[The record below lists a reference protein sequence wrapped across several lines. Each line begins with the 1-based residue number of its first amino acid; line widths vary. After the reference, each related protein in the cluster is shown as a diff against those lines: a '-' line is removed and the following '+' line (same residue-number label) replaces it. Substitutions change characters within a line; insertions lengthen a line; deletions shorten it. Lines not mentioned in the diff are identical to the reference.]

1 MSQNIESRIQELR
14 DEINR
19 HNRLYYV
26 EARTE
31 IPDREF
37 DQLLHELIDLE
48 NQHPELRTPDS
59 PSQKVGGAPIEGFT
73 SVPHRVPMLSIDNVF
88 ETSGIVDFD
97 QRIRKLLDVESVD
110 YTLEYKIDGVALA
123 VIYEQGILVQALT
136 RGDGQT
142 GDDVTHNARTIGG
155 IPLTLQSKNV
165 PERLEVRGEAYIA
178 NSDFAILRA
187 QQEES
192 GGLVHANPRNSTAG
206 ALKLLD
212 PALCAKRKVRFLTH
226 GIGDVQGLNFETHM
240 NYLEAIR
247 EYGLPTTPGIRLCH
261 GIDEVLQQAEVMM
274 AALHEL
280 DLEIDG
286 LVIKVN
292 NLALREELGNNSKS
306 PRWVVA
312 YKWERYEAETQIESI
327 SIQVGKTGTL
337 TPVANLAPVEI
348 AGTTV
353 SRSSLHNRDEVER
366 LGVKIGDWVIV
377 EKAGKIIPHV
387 VRVELERRSGE
398 ELSFEFPA
406 NCPECGT
413 KVIQDEGGVYIRC
426 PNPNC
431 PARLRES
438 IRFFAS
444 RQAMDIEGLGIKLIE
459 QLIDAG
465 LVKNLVDIYDLHQ
478 QQDRL
483 LELER
488 FGQKS
493 AEKLLQGV
501 ENSKQQPVWRL
512 LTGLNIRHVGVSNAQ
527 VLMSHFLSLEQISQA
542 TEEELAAIDE
552 IGPVIAAS
560 VSDFFH
566 SSYGQSLIQ
575 ELKSRGVRVEEER
588 EQTTANSTQVLQG
601 KSIVVTGT
609 LQQFTRQEIQDAI
622 REHGGKA
629 ASSVSSKTDFVVA
642 GENAGS
648 KLAKAQSLN
657 VSILSEAEFLKMI
670 SEYSS

>member
-1 MSQNIESRIQELR
+1 LSQSIESRIRELR

-31 IPDREF
+31 IPDRDF
-37 DQLLHELIDLE
+37 DRLLQELIDLE

-88 ETSGIVDFD
+88 ETAGIVDFD
-97 QRIRKLLDVESVD
+97 QRIRKLLEVDSVD

-123 VIYEQGILVQALT
+123 VIYEQGQLIQAIT

-155 IPLTLQSKNV
+155 IPLSLQCKTF

-178 NSDFAILRA
+178 NSDFAVLRA

-192 GGLVHANPRNSTAG
+192 GGIVHANPRNSTAG

-226 GIGDVQGLNFETHM
+226 GIGDVQGMNFETHLK
-240 NYLEAIR
+240 YLEAIR
-247 EYGLPTTPGIRLCH
+247 NYGLPTTPGIRLCH
-261 GIDEVLQQAEVMM
+261 GIDEVLEQAEIMM
-274 AALHEL
+274 AALYEL

-286 LVIKVN
+286 LVVKVN
-292 NLALREELGNNSKS
+292 QLAQREELGSNSKS

-312 YKWERYEAETQIESI
+312 YKWERYEAETQVESI
-327 SIQVGKTGTL
+327 TIQVGKTGTL
-337 TPVANLAPVEI
+337 TPVANLSPVEI

-366 LGVKIGDWVIV
+366 LGVRIGDWVVV

-398 ELSFEFPA
+398 EIPFEFPE

-413 KVIQDEGGVYIRC
+413 DVVQDEGGVYIRC

-438 IRFFAS
+438 LRFFAS
-444 RQAMDIEGLGIKLIE
+444 RQAMDIDGLGIKLIE
-459 QLIDAG
+459 QLIEAG

-493 AEKLLQGV
+493 AEKLINGIEV
-501 ENSKQQPVWRL
+501 SKQQPVWRL

-527 VLMSHFLSLEQISQA
+527 VLISHFHSLEQISQA

-560 VSDFFH
+560 VAEFFH
-566 SSYGQSLIQ
+566 SDFGQTLIQ
-575 ELKSRGVRVEEER
+575 ELKTRGVQIEEEKSTSV
-588 EQTTANSTQVLQG
+588 ESTQLLQG

-609 LQQFTRQEIQDAI
+609 LTQFTRQEIQDAI
-622 REHGGKA
+622 RKHGGKA
-629 ASSVSSKTDFVVA
+629 SSSVSSKTDFVVA

-648 KLAKAQSLN
+648 KLTKAQSLKIP
-657 VSILSEAEFLKMI
+657 ILSESDFLKMI
-670 SEYSS
+670 SE

>member
-1 MSQNIESRIQELR
+1 MSQSIESRIRELR

-31 IPDREF
+31 IPDRDF
-37 DQLLHELIDLE
+37 DRLLQELIDLE

-88 ETSGIVDFD
+88 ETAGIVDFD
-97 QRIRKLLDVESVD
+97 QRIRKLLEVDSVD

-123 VIYEQGILVQALT
+123 VIYEQGQLIQAIT

-155 IPLTLQSKNV
+155 IPLSLQGKTF

-178 NSDFAILRA
+178 NSDFAVLRA

-192 GGLVHANPRNSTAG
+192 GGVVHANPRNSTAG

-226 GIGDVQGLNFETHM
+226 GIGDVQGMNFETHLK
-240 NYLEAIR
+240 YLEAIR
-247 EYGLPTTPGIRLCH
+247 NYGLPTTPGIRLCH
-261 GIDEVLQQAEVMM
+261 GIDEVLEQAEIMM

-286 LVIKVN
+286 LVVKVN
-292 NLALREELGNNSKS
+292 QLDQRDELGSNSKS

-312 YKWERYEAETQIESI
+312 YKWERYEAETQVESI
-327 SIQVGKTGTL
+327 IIQVGKTGTL
-337 TPVANLAPVEI
+337 TPVANLSPVEI

-366 LGVKIGDWVIV
+366 LGIKIGDWVVV

-398 ELSFEFPA
+398 EIPFEFPE

-413 KVIQDEGGVYIRC
+413 DVVQDEGGVYIRC

-438 IRFFAS
+438 LRFFAS
-444 RQAMDIEGLGIKLIE
+444 RQAMDIDGLGIKLIE
-459 QLIDAG
+459 QLIEAG
-465 LVKNLVDIYDLHQ
+465 LVNNLVDIYDLHQ

-493 AEKLLQGV
+493 ADKLINGIEV
-501 ENSKQQPVWRL
+501 SKQQPVWRL

-527 VLMSHFLSLEQISQA
+527 VLMSHFHSLEQISQA

-560 VSDFFH
+560 VAEFFH
-566 SSYGQSLIQ
+566 SDFGQTLIQ
-575 ELKSRGVRVEEER
+575 ELKTRGVQIEEEKSTSV
-588 EQTTANSTQVLQG
+588 ESTQLLQG

-609 LQQFTRQEIQDAI
+609 LTQFTRQEIQDAI
-622 REHGGKA
+622 RKHGGKA
-629 ASSVSSKTDFVVA
+629 SSSVSSKTDFVVA

-648 KLAKAQSLN
+648 KLTKAQSLN
-657 VSILSEAEFLKMI
+657 IPILSESDFLKMI
-670 SEYSS
+670 SE

>member
-1 MSQNIESRIQELR
+1 M
-14 DEINR
+14 
-19 HNRLYYV
+19 
-26 EARTE
+26 
-31 IPDREF
+31 
-37 DQLLHELIDLE
+37 
-48 NQHPELRTPDS
+48 
-59 PSQKVGGAPIEGFT
+59 
-73 SVPHRVPMLSIDNVF
+73 PHRVPMLSIDNVF
-88 ETSGIVDFD
+88 ETAGIVDFD
-97 QRIRKLLDVESVD
+97 QRIRKLLEVDSVD

-123 VIYEQGILVQALT
+123 VIYEQGQLIQAIT

-155 IPLTLQSKNV
+155 IPLSLQCKTF

-178 NSDFAILRA
+178 NSDFAVLRA

-192 GGLVHANPRNSTAG
+192 GGIVHANPRNSTAG

-226 GIGDVQGLNFETHM
+226 GIGDVQGMNFETHLK
-240 NYLEAIR
+240 YLEAIR
-247 EYGLPTTPGIRLCH
+247 NYGLPTTPGIRLCH
-261 GIDEVLQQAEVMM
+261 GIDEVLEQAEIMM
-274 AALHEL
+274 AALYEL

-286 LVIKVN
+286 LVVKVN
-292 NLALREELGNNSKS
+292 QLAQREELGSNSKS

-312 YKWERYEAETQIESI
+312 YKWERYEAETQVESI
-327 SIQVGKTGTL
+327 TIQVGKTGTL
-337 TPVANLAPVEI
+337 TPVANLSPVEI

-366 LGVKIGDWVIV
+366 LGVRIGDWVVV

-398 ELSFEFPA
+398 EIPFEFPE

-413 KVIQDEGGVYIRC
+413 DVVQDEGGVYIRC

-438 IRFFAS
+438 LRFFAS
-444 RQAMDIEGLGIKLIE
+444 RQAMDIDGLGIKLIE
-459 QLIDAG
+459 QLIEAG

-493 AEKLLQGV
+493 AEKLINGIEV
-501 ENSKQQPVWRL
+501 SKQQPVWRL

-527 VLMSHFLSLEQISQA
+527 VLISHFHSLEQISQA

-560 VSDFFH
+560 VAEFFH
-566 SSYGQSLIQ
+566 SDFGQTLIQ
-575 ELKSRGVRVEEER
+575 ELKTRGVQIEEEKSTSV
-588 EQTTANSTQVLQG
+588 ESTQLLQG

-609 LQQFTRQEIQDAI
+609 LTQFTRQEIQDAI
-622 REHGGKA
+622 RKHGGKA
-629 ASSVSSKTDFVVA
+629 SSSVSSKTDFVVA

-648 KLAKAQSLN
+648 KLTKAQSLKIP
-657 VSILSEAEFLKMI
+657 ILSESDFLKMI
-670 SEYSS
+670 SE

>member
-1 MSQNIESRIQELR
+1 MSQSIESRIRELR

-31 IPDREF
+31 IPDRDF
-37 DQLLHELIDLE
+37 DRLLQELIDLE

-88 ETSGIVDFD
+88 ETAGIVDFD
-97 QRIRKLLDVESVD
+97 QRIRKLLEVDSVD

-123 VIYEQGILVQALT
+123 VIYEQGQLIQAIT

-155 IPLTLQSKNV
+155 IPLSLQCKTF

-178 NSDFAILRA
+178 NSDFAVLRA

-192 GGLVHANPRNSTAG
+192 GGIVHANPRNSTAG

-226 GIGDVQGLNFETHM
+226 GIGDVQGMNFETHLK
-240 NYLEAIR
+240 YLEAIR
-247 EYGLPTTPGIRLCH
+247 NYGLPTTPGIRLCH
-261 GIDEVLQQAEVMM
+261 GIDEVLEQAEIMM
-274 AALHEL
+274 AALYEL

-286 LVIKVN
+286 LVVKVN
-292 NLALREELGNNSKS
+292 QLAQREELGSNSKS

-312 YKWERYEAETQIESI
+312 YKWERYEAETQVESI
-327 SIQVGKTGTL
+327 TIQVGKTGTL
-337 TPVANLAPVEI
+337 TPVANLSPVEI

-366 LGVKIGDWVIV
+366 LGVRIGDWVVV

-398 ELSFEFPA
+398 EIPFEFPE

-413 KVIQDEGGVYIRC
+413 DVVQDEGGVYIRC

-438 IRFFAS
+438 LRFFAS
-444 RQAMDIEGLGIKLIE
+444 RQAMDIDGLGIKLIE
-459 QLIDAG
+459 QLIEAG

-493 AEKLLQGV
+493 AEKLINGIEV
-501 ENSKQQPVWRL
+501 SKQQPVWRL

-527 VLMSHFLSLEQISQA
+527 VLISHFHSLEQISQA

-560 VSDFFH
+560 VAEFFH
-566 SSYGQSLIQ
+566 SDFGQTLIQ
-575 ELKSRGVRVEEER
+575 ELKTRGVQIEEEKSTSV
-588 EQTTANSTQVLQG
+588 ESTQLLQG

-609 LQQFTRQEIQDAI
+609 LTQFTRQEIQDAI
-622 REHGGKA
+622 RKHGGKA
-629 ASSVSSKTDFVVA
+629 SSSVSSKTDFVVA

-648 KLAKAQSLN
+648 KLTKAQSLKIP
-657 VSILSEAEFLKMI
+657 ILSESDFLKMI
-670 SEYSS
+670 SE